1 MSAPTN
7 YSQNPISG
15 KGKFE
20 CTLNAS
26 GLSFRG
32 DVNINGFQAIVRGP
46 TEEDGP
52 NHPSPPGEEPFDL
65 PYIMTPAGPSRTSN
79 SSHSS
84 TLPSNSIITF
94 KSEDVA
100 HDEMGKI
107 FTLIRALHANADE
120 WMILISTG
128 SYVADIQLNVM
139 GISASGSFCF
149 NGDDIRKKKVE
160 KILNAM
166 NLLNANHH
174 KWEIHWSPQ
183 LTVEDRKKIRS
194 LDGAIEM
201 ASKPDVVCQHLKR
214 PSTLKEWEDA
224 RGDAKRKTAY
234 LVRRYW
240 ICVSVW
246 RIEKRSLSNIRQCSC
261 YPNGTSRDRHTELN
275 HLKNSQCHRAQC
287 GHTRCE
293 NCEDGTGRSYEGIQD
308 VLIDK
313 EWEKN
318 GW

>member
-1 MSAPTN
+1 MTITLSAFNTFQVGSPHTHDLPTMSAPTN
-7 YSQNPISG
+7 HNQNPISG

-26 GLSFRG
+26 GLIFRG
-32 DVNINGFQAIVRGP
+32 DLNINGFQAIVRGP

-52 NHPSPPGEEPFDL
+52 DHPSPPGEKPFDL
-65 PYIMTPAGPSRTSN
+65 PYIMTAAGSFHTSN

-107 FTLIRALHANADE
+107 FTLIRALHANEDE

-139 GISASGSFCF
+139 GIPASGSFSF
-149 NGDDIRKKKVE
+149 NGDDIREKKVE

-166 NLLNANHH
+166 SLLNSNHH
-174 KWEIHWSPQ
+174 KWEIIWRPQ
-183 LTVEDRKKIRS
+183 LTVENRKKIES
-194 LDGAIEM
+194 LDAAIEM
-201 ASKPDVVCQHLKR
+201 ARKPDVACQHLKR

-224 RGDAKRKTAY
+224 RDDAKRRTAY

-240 ICVSVW
+240 ICVSVFAHG
-246 RIEKRSLSNIRQCSC
+246 KGHYLTFCSVLAILMVL
-261 YPNGTSRDRHTELN
+261 P
-275 HLKNSQCHRAQC
+275 
-287 GHTRCE
+287 
-293 NCEDGTGRSYEGIQD
+293 GID
-308 VLIDK
+308 ILI
-313 EWEKN
+313 
-318 GW
+318 